1 MTYLVAQLGAR
12 MHYAVPRILH
22 EAGELERFFTDL
34 SAVSGWPGWFCSLPV
49 SQRMAGLRRISGRF
63 PKDVPT
69 RRITAFNMLG
79 VRYAYRRRRARS
91 RQDFARAFLWAGRTL
106 CKKVISHGFGDARG
120 VYVFNTAGLELLE
133 AARDRGCSTVL
144 EQTIA
149 PLRTEHTLVER
160 ERERFPSWQ
169 NPVSLSGE
177 FKALIE
183 REEAEWKQADVILCG
198 SPFVRD
204 SVAACGG
211 PSERCIVVPYGID
224 QRFHSLPRPR
234 HPGPFRVL
242 TVGAV
247 GLRKGSPYVLAAA
260 KALGKSATFRAVG
273 AFECAPG
280 AVEELGSSV
289 ELTGA
294 VTHAE
299 VRSHLAWADA
309 FLLPSL
315 CEGSATVIYEALSAS
330 LPVICT
336 PNCGSIVR
344 DGVDGFI
351 VPPRDS
357 EAIADAVLRLVQDP
371 ALCLEMANNARAR
384 AQAYDLPAYGRAL
397 LNALEFSN
405 DRRSSRYSYRN

>member
-1 MTYLVAQLGAR
+1 

-34 SAVSGWPGWFCSLPV
+34 CAVGSWPGWFCSLPM
-49 SQRMAGLRRISGRF
+49 SQRMAGLRRISGRR

-69 RRITAFNMLG
+69 RQITAFNLLG
-79 VRYAYRRRRARS
+79 VRYAYRRRQARS

-106 CKKVISHGFGDARG
+106 CKKVISHGFGNASG

-133 AARDRGCSTVL
+133 VARDRGRSTVL

-149 PLRTEHTLVER
+149 PLRTEHRLIELER
-160 ERERFPSWQ
+160 EKFPRWQ
-169 NPVSLSGE
+169 SPVTLSGD

-183 REEAEWKQADVILCG
+183 REEAEWKHADVILCG

-211 PSERCIVVPYGID
+211 PSERCFVVPYGVD

-234 HPGPFRVL
+234 HDGPLRVL
-242 TVGAV
+242 TVGGV

-260 KALGKSATFRAVG
+260 RALGKAATFRIVG
-273 AFECAPG
+273 AFECNPTAI
-280 AVEELGSSV
+280 EELGSSV

-299 VRSHLAWADA
+299 VQSHLAWADA

-315 CEGSATVIYEALSAS
+315 CEGSATVIYEALSSS

-336 PNCGSIVR
+336 PNCGSVVR
-344 DGVDGFI
+344 DGIDGFI
-351 VPPRDS
+351 VPPGDS
-357 EAIADAVLRLVQDP
+357 DAIVEAVLRLARDP
-371 ALCLEMANNARAR
+371 DLRLEMATNARVR
-384 AQAYDLPAYGRAL
+384 AQAHDLRAYSRSL
-397 LNALEFSN
+397 LNALEIPR
-405 DRRSSRYSYRN
+405 DRWSSQYSYRN

>member
-34 SAVSGWPGWFCSLPV
+34 CAVRGWPEWFCSLPV
-49 SQRMAGLRRISGRF
+49 SQRIASLRRISGRL

-69 RRITAFNMLG
+69 RQITAFNTLG

-91 RQDFARAFLWAGRTL
+91 RQDFARAFLWAGRSL
-106 CKKVISHGFGDARG
+106 CKKVVSHGFGDARG

-133 AARDRGCSTVL
+133 AARDRGYSTVL

-149 PLRTEHTLVER
+149 PLRTEHTLVEL
-160 ERERFPSWQ
+160 ERERFPHWQ
-169 NPVSLSGE
+169 SPVRLSGE
-177 FKALIE
+177 FKELVE
-183 REEAEWKQADVILCG
+183 REEEEWKHADVILCG

-211 PSERCIVVPYGID
+211 PSERCVVVPYGID

-234 HPGPFRVL
+234 HPGPLRVL
-242 TVGAV
+242 TIGAV

-260 KALGKSATFRAVG
+260 KALGKNATFRAVG
-273 AFECAPG
+273 AFECAAG
-280 AVEELGSSV
+280 AVEELASCV

-299 VRSHLAWADA
+299 VRSHLAWADV

-336 PNCGSIVR
+336 PNCGSVVR

-351 VPPRDS
+351 IPPRDS
-357 EAIADAVLRLVQDP
+357 DAIVDAVSRLSQDP
-371 ALCLEMANNARAR
+371 ALRLEMANSARAR
-384 AQAYDLPAYGRAL
+384 AQAYDLRAYGGAL
-397 LNALEFSN
+397 LNALEMSGGG
-405 DRRSSRYSYRN
+405 RRSRYSYRN